1 MWDKRCHWLQL
12 NSIKELCFLIVLARQ
27 YLLKSSIIHTFKLS
41 IWVKSTGII
50 GLDMCRWQELLGV
63 EQLIVVFMVY
73 LELNLR
79 VILYK
84 LIETN
89 WREI

>member
-1 MWDKRCHWLQL
+1 
-12 NSIKELCFLIVLARQ
+12 
-27 YLLKSSIIHTFKLS
+27 
-41 IWVKSTGII
+41 
-50 GLDMCRWQELLGV
+50 MCRWQELLGV

>member
-1 MWDKRCHWLQL
+1 M
-12 NSIKELCFLIVLARQ
+12 
-27 YLLKSSIIHTFKLS
+27 Y
-41 IWVKSTGII
+41 
-50 GLDMCRWQELLGV
+50 RWQELLGV

-79 VILYK
+79 VILCK
-84 LIETN
+84 FIETN